1 MRLSAIFTFQ
11 NIFLFSAFH
20 SVFRCPFPIK
30 LCKNLCKITLKNPF
44 YTVSD
49 FPAFDYCPWQITLKK
64 YMWHYATN
72 PLFMH
77 VCIPSN
83 CVNPTFLQLFLLP
96 LLLPVPWPA
105 FPFLPSHH
113 PISNVYKY

>member
-20 SVFRCPFPIK
+20 SVFRCLFPIK

-72 PLFMH
+72 SFIYARLRPLKLCKSDF
-77 VCIPSN
+77 PSALSTAIVASCALASFSISSFASSN
-83 CVNPTFLQLFLLP
+83 FKCV
-96 LLLPVPWPA
+96 
-105 FPFLPSHH
+105 
-113 PISNVYKY
+113 